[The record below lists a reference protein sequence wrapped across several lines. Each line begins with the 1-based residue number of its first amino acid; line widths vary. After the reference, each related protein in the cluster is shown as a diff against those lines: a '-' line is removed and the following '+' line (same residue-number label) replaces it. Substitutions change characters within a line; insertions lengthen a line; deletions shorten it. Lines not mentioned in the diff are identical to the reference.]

1 MTTLLPDVSRST
13 EPLDYQHLPQP
24 ISAMAKSFADG
35 FEIALHQHDRD
46 QLLYAISGVMHLQT
60 DRAAWVV
67 PPDRA
72 VYIPASVPHTVS
84 IYGQVDMRTLYID
97 PEATTVRDRSLRVH
111 HVSNLLRELI
121 LALSAEPI
129 AYENGSRGD
138 YLAKLIASEIERASD
153 LWLGTPLPRDARLQR
168 LCAAFLADPS
178 DTRGLE
184 AWADIAGASKRTLS
198 RLFDHDMGMSFSAW
212 RQRVRFHNALEAL
225 SQGHPIS
232 RVAAQNGYR
241 SVSAF
246 SVAFRKQMGV
256 PPSAF
261 TLGDPGGRE

>member
-1 MTTLLPDVSRST
+1 
-13 EPLDYQHLPQP
+13 
-24 ISAMAKSFADG
+24 MAKSFADG
-35 FEIALHQHDRD
+35 FEIALHEHDRD

-60 DRAAWVV
+60 QRAAWVV

-72 VYIPASVPHTVS
+72 VYIPAGISHTVS
-84 IYGQVDMRTLYID
+84 MYGRVDMRTLYID
-97 PEATTVRDRSLRVH
+97 ADATEVRDRSLRVH
-111 HVSNLLRELI
+111 SVTNLLRELI

-129 AYENGSRGD
+129 AYDEGSPGD
-138 YLAKLIASEIERASD
+138 YLAKLIAGEIERAAD
-153 LWLGTPLPRDARLQR
+153 LALGTPLPRDSRLQR

-198 RLFDHDMGMSFSAW
+198 RLFEQDMGMSFSAW

-225 SQGHPIS
+225 SQGQSIA

-246 SVAFRKQMGV
+246 SAAFRKQMGA

-261 TLGDPGGRE
+261 KLGG